1 MFAQIYIFMEKVI
14 LSFPSI
20 MENDDILERR
30 LNEKKDL

>member
-14 LSFPSI
+14 LNFSSI